1 MGNKA
6 IISKDNILEVAFA
19 IASEKGLAGLGIRE
33 VADACSVSVGSVYNY
48 FPSKAHLISE
58 VVGRYWEQA
67 LDKNELHAKQDEDFL
82 SFCHRLSERMEQPI
96 KHFQQTWSGQM
107 KSLDAQSL
115 AVAHEEE
122 SSYFAHIEK
131 GLQLVLMRD
140 KTIPHEQLVGPLEP
154 SHLCAFIWK
163 NLLEGHRRSDG
174 SVEVL
179 FALLERLF
187 DKGPSLQ

>member
-1 MGNKA
+1 
-6 IISKDNILEVAFA
+6 
-19 IASEKGLAGLGIRE
+19 
-33 VADACSVSVGSVYNY
+33 
-48 FPSKAHLISE
+48 
-58 VVGRYWEQA
+58 
-67 LDKNELHAKQDEDFL
+67 
-82 SFCHRLSERMEQPI
+82 
-96 KHFQQTWSGQM
+96 M

-131 GLQLVLMRD
+131 GLQLVLIRD

-154 SHLCAFIWK
+154 SRLCAFIWK